1 MRILYAGYRDRNHSK
16 FAGYD
21 YIVRYPGSSYLDA
34 GNLPLG
40 SMPVGRRGKGLN
52 LMVLDCLARRERDR
66 FDIIHYFYG
75 DSCLFRQKPRKCH
88 ARFVSTIHLKAEA
101 LSMKKLGVLRSH
113 DGVVALST
121 AEAVRLRGLGIRANF
136 IPHGFSTPEFRRVCY
151 GGFDS
156 NMINVFYAGMNYRDF
171 ETFYKIARDCLEKR
185 LPIRFYAVGQSP
197 ENKERLRDFRNV
209 VVCPWIDDDAYYS
222 LLSQCDFNFLPLTF
236 ATANNTL
243 LEAQALGI
251 VSIIPEISGIAD
263 YAERRGNLFYSSF
276 DEAATIFGGLSKS
289 APNVG
294 LTVFSRSFL
303 WENVYLQLR
312 AFYEDVLRAPL

>member
-21 YIVRYPGSSYLDA
+21 HIARYPGSSYLDA
-34 GNLPLG
+34 GTLPLG
-40 SMPVGRRGKGLN
+40 FMPVGRRGKRLN
-52 LMVLDCLARRERDR
+52 LMVLDWLARKEGGR
-66 FDIIHYFYG
+66 FDIIHYFCG
-75 DSCLFRQKPRKCH
+75 DFCLFRKKPRKCH
-88 ARFVSTIHLKAEA
+88 ARFVSTIHLRAEE
-101 LSMKKLGVLRSH
+101 LSMKKIGVLRSH

-121 AEAVRLRGLGIRANF
+121 AEAARLRDSGIRANF
-136 IPHGFSTPEFRRVCY
+136 IPHGFSTPEFRRVCCE
-151 GGFDS
+151 GFDS

-171 ETFYKIARDCLEKR
+171 ETFYKIAGGCLAKK
-185 LPIRFYAVGQSP
+185 LPVRFYAVGQSL
-197 ENKERLRDFRNV
+197 ENRERLRDLGNV
-209 VVCPWIDDDAYYS
+209 VACPWIDDDAYYS

-236 ATANNTL
+236 ATANNAL

-263 YAERRGNLFYSSF
+263 YAERERNLFYSSF
-276 DEAATIFGGLSKS
+276 DEAVAIFDSLSKS

-312 AFYEDVLRAPL
+312 AFYEDVLRSSL